1 MNLDFGRIG
10 LYQPKHRSVN
20 VTNIGHETVLL
31 DWIHKNNEFDE
42 LSITFEDSYDDL
54 KQLYPNLKP
63 KYFDEDQTKTVV
75 DRFHQ
80 S

>member
-1 MNLDFGRIG
+1 M
-10 LYQPKHRSVN
+10 
-20 VTNIGHETVLL
+20 TNIGHETVLL

-54 KQLYPNLKP
+54 KELYPNLKP

>member
-31 DWIHKNNEFDE
+31 DWIRKNNENDE
-42 LSITFEDSYDDL
+42 LSVSFEDSYGSL
-54 KQLYPNLKP
+54 KEMYPNLKP
-63 KYFDEDQTKTVV
+63 KYFEEDLTTTVV
-75 DRFHQ
+75 DRFH
-80 S
+80 